1 MGALSAII
9 VLILA
14 AGYAATSYSRRRWRR
29 KNKMFCY
36 FEYEYNGEIGT
47 SRDYGPM
54 KELDAVGAMNYRQ
67 QCGAVITYQKFH
79 TDIDVIHEV
88 IDLRQFMHDKRKGRN
103 SNDFY

>member
-1 MGALSAII
+1 MSAAAFLVV
-9 VLILA
+9 VLLG
-14 AGYAATSYSRRRWRR
+14 AGYLASLITKRRIR
-29 KNKMFCY
+29 KKDQMFGY
-36 FEYEYNGEIGT
+36 FEYEYNGRRGSSVE
-47 SRDYGPM
+47 YGPM

-88 IDLRQFMHDKRKGRN
+88 IDMRQFMHDKRKERN